1 MDPTTI
7 TTSTFKLFRCSST
20 TSTNCATQITNVTIS
35 RSADRLKATLNPY
48 GTSSTLLAGRT
59 KYKVVVS
66 TGAKDE
72 AGNQLDQDSSMA
84 GNQNKVWYFTT
95 GRS

>member
-1 MDPTTI
+1 
-7 TTSTFKLFRCSST
+7 
-20 TSTNCATQITNVTIS
+20 
-35 RSADRLKATLNPY
+35 
-48 GTSSTLLAGRT
+48 LLAGRT
-59 KYKVVVS
+59 KFKVVVT

-72 AGNQLDQDSSMA
+72 AGNNLDQEATTS